1 MPLYLGLPGKTVKE
15 KALFMTL
22 VKEIKADLIQDD
34 DMMIDPGTIAVG
46 SCSGR
51 DLDKQGSVYGKLPG
65 RNHKDKDSF
74 GNKLYSIIAEDRL
87 L

>member
-34 DMMIDPGTIAVG
+34 DMMIDPGTIAVE

-51 DLDKQGSVYGKLPG
+51 DWTSRICDQKTG
-65 RNHKDKDSF
+65 
-74 GNKLYSIIAEDRL
+74 
-87 L
+87 

>member
-51 DLDKQGSVYGKLPG
+51 DLDK
-65 RNHKDKDSF
+65 
-74 GNKLYSIIAEDRL
+74 
-87 L
+87 